1 MVKKYQWMCLHQ
13 DDYYFN
19 DEILEK
25 QNLNWDETGS
35 IDWDKMDR
43 KSSMTDGVVLVEGT
57 MVLLSLWALDLEN
70 IRAQVYGK

>member
-1 MVKKYQWMCLHQ
+1 MCLHQ